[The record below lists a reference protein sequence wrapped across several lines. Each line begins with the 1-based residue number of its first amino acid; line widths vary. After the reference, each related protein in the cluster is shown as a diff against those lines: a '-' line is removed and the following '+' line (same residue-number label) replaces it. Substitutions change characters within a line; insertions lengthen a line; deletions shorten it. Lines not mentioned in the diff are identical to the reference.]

1 MIIIKVNVQKVRK
14 LNLKFYI
21 MVNLVKNVKIMRSLL
36 FSVLFF
42 MVMH

>member
-1 MIIIKVNVQKVRK
+1 MIIIKVNVQEVRK